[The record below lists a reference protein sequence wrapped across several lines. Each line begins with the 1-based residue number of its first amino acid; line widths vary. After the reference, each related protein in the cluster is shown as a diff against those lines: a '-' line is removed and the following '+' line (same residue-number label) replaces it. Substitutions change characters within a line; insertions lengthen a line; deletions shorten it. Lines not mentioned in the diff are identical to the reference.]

1 MAWQRVDEMA
11 GGTDYSVAALM
22 ALSVV
27 DEREQRM
34 GLKRAAPVAVDL
46 EKMMASV
53 KAV

>member
-1 MAWQRVDEMA
+1 MAWQWVDEM
-11 GGTDYSVAALM
+11 GRGTDYSVAALL
-22 ALSVV
+22 ALNMV

-34 GLKRAAPVAVDL
+34 GLKRVAPVAVDL